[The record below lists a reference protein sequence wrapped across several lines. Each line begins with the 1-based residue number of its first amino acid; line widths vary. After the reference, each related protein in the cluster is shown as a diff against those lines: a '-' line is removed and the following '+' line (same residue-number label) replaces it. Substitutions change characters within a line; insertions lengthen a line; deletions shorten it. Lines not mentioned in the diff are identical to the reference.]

1 MKRSPIAFVL
11 SLPVHFYRR
20 VISPMKPR
28 TCRFHP
34 TCSAYA
40 LDALRVHGACKGT
53 WLTVRRLCRCHPF
66 TEPGFDPV
74 PPRRP
79 ATGRGELEATT
90 RPPSAGTDRELL
102 QER

>member
-1 MKRSPIAFVL
+1 MVGS
-11 SLPVHFYRR
+11 SLGTPRPVWLYRR
-20 VISPMKPR
+20 LISPCKPA

-40 LDALRVHGACKGT
+40 LEALRVHGALRGT
-53 WLTVRRLCRCHPF
+53 WLVTKRLCRCHPF

-79 ATGRGELEATT
+79 AAPL
-90 RPPSAGTDRELL
+90 AGDHGSMR
-102 QER
+102 